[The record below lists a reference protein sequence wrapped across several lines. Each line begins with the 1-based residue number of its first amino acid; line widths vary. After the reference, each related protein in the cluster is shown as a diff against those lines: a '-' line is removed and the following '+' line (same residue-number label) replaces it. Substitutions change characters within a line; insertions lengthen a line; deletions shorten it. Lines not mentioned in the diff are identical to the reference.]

1 MAATKKENAPPPS
14 EPDTAG
20 DAAESSETPES
31 KPGLLGN
38 RKRLVIIGGAVLML
52 AVVGG
57 GAAFFLGGGKSA
69 AGESGAES
77 AEAAP
82 AEEKAPAEGEGG
94 GEGEGGELPLVDVP
108 PMLVNLRTAD
118 GSARYLKLH
127 FMLEAPSTAKADKLK
142 ARLPAI
148 LDAYQPFLR
157 ELRPEDIAGSA
168 AVFRIK
174 EEMLIR
180 ATQVAGRGMVR
191 DVLIQELVQQ

>member
-1 MAATKKENAPPPS
+1 MAATKKEKAPPPG

-20 DAAESSETPES
+20 DAETEGAEAPAG

-38 RKRLVIIGGAVLML
+38 RKMLILIGGGVLLL
-52 AVVGG
+52 AAVGG

-69 AGESGAES
+69 HGENGAES

-82 AEEKAPAEGEGG
+82 AEEEAPAEGG

-108 PMLVNLRTAD
+108 PVLVNLRTAD
-118 GSARYLKLH
+118 GDARYLKLH
-127 FMLEAPSTAKADKLK
+127 FMLEATSTAKADKLK

-174 EEMLIR
+174 EEMLVR
-180 ATQVAGRGMVR
+180 ATQAAGRGMVR